1 MGGGA
6 VAPRYDERMARSNRQ
21 RTSRRAVYETLRRK
35 VLTLELPPGAALSE
49 NELAAALG
57 VSRTPVRE
65 SLILLS
71 QEGLVQ
77 IFPQV
82 GSFVSRVD
90 PAKVADAQFLREAV
104 ELAALDDLPA
114 ELDADLV
121 EELRRNLAEQER
133 PGLDLEDFFELDEAF
148 HHALLRLS
156 GHGSAWATV
165 VSAKGHLDRARRLGL
180 YDTATP
186 TGFAAQHV
194 EIFEAVLGGDAAL
207 ARSAMRTHLRA
218 VFDDVERVRARS
230 PELFAK
236 DTGSV
241 PVRRNVVV
249 WE

>member
-1 MGGGA
+1 
-6 VAPRYDERMARSNRQ
+6 MARSNRQ

-49 NELAAALG
+49 NELGASLG

-65 SLILLS
+65 SLILLA

-90 PAKVADAQFLREAV
+90 PARVADAQFLREAV

-114 ELDADLV
+114 ELDPEMV
-121 EELRRNLAEQER
+121 EELRRNLAEQRR
-133 PGLDLEDFFELDEAF
+133 PGLGLEEFFELDEAF

-180 YDTATP
+180 YETASP
-186 TGFAAQHV
+186 DGFAAQHV
-194 EIFEAVLGGDAAL
+194 EIFDAVLAGDAAL
-207 ARSAMRTHLRA
+207 VRSAMRTHLRA

-230 PELFAK
+230 PELFAT

>member
-1 MGGGA
+1 
-6 VAPRYDERMARSNRQ
+6 MARSNRQ
-21 RTSRRAVYETLRRK
+21 RTSRLAVYETLRRK
-35 VLTLELPPGAALSE
+35 VLALELPPGAALSE
-49 NELAAALG
+49 NELAASLG

-90 PAKVADAQFLREAV
+90 PARVADAQFLREAV

-114 ELDADLV
+114 ELDPEQV
-121 EELRRNLAEQER
+121 EELRRNLAEQQR
-133 PGLDLEDFFELDEAF
+133 PGLGLEEFFALDEAF

-180 YDTATP
+180 YDTASTCGLRRP
-186 TGFAAQHV
+186 TRRDLRRGARGGSRTGT
-194 EIFEAVLGGDAAL
+194 LGH
-207 ARSAMRTHLRA
+207 ARPPPGGVRR
-218 VFDDVERVRARS
+218 RRAR
-230 PELFAK
+230 P
-236 DTGSV
+236 DTLA
-241 PVRRNVVV
+241 
-249 WE
+249 